1 MRFQSLHLE
10 YNNLKRS
17 IQFSKKSLV
26 FSHDNSVGK
35 STILRLL
42 FFGVGYSIP
51 GTYGIKFKDVKVTVN
66 FMRDNVSYCT
76 KRTGNYIEL
85 YRDDIFLVSR
95 ALNNEDDDWLS
106 YIWGVDSVRVLRN
119 ILGAVYMDQDKGWT
133 LLNRGKVIG
142 NIRFNIRDL
151 LIGLSGDDD
160 ALSEKL
166 ALLDDQKK
174 ILRQTRLLID
184 LAENASDETNSS
196 SGFEINTDDE
206 LSKQF
211 KNLSLRERVLKN
223 NLSKVTRSLEEQ
235 EGLTQYISSL
245 HIMIRG
251 KDQDYLVSKKN
262 ILRFNENIEFL
273 KQKSAWIQSDIE
285 NVVGQLAVINRKLSD
300 QASDLFQSTDIVKK
314 TLADISNMS
323 VDTSLFKTRE
333 AELVQSITSLNQ
345 EVETSFTNN
354 NELISETRNWVN
366 VFAGRLGVAEI
377 VKDKRYIFTR
387 DLKSI
392 SGTVYYKVVFSF
404 KMAYIKVIENH
415 TGLSLPI
422 ILDSPSGREVT
433 DRNISAVI
441 EILNKFFTTN
451 QVIIA
456 SINRYNL
463 DDVVE
468 INLGDRIFPD
478 DKSDI
483 IEGLTDFSGLD

>member
-10 YNNLKRS
+10 YNGLKRS
-17 IQFSKKSLV
+17 VQFSRKSLI
-26 FSHDNSVGK
+26 FSHENSVGK

-42 FFGVGYSIP
+42 FFGVGYPIP
-51 GTYGIKFKDVKVTVN
+51 GTYGIKFKDIKVTVN
-66 FMRDNVSYCT
+66 FVRNNVSYST
-76 KRTGNYIEL
+76 KRAGNYIEL
-85 YRDDIFLVSR
+85 YRDNSFLVSR
-95 ALNNEDDDWLS
+95 TLSNEDDDWLS

-160 ALSEKL
+160 SLSEKL

-174 ILRQTRLLID
+174 ILRQSRLLID
-184 LAENASDETNSS
+184 LAENASDETNNN
-196 SGFEINTDDE
+196 SGFELSTDDE

-211 KNLSLRERVLKN
+211 KNLTLRERVLKN
-223 NLSKVTRSLEEQ
+223 NLRNVTRSLEEQ

-245 HIMIRG
+245 HIMIRE
-251 KDQDYLVSKKN
+251 KNQDYLVSEKN

-285 NVVGQLAVINRKLSD
+285 NVIGQMAVIKRKLSD
-300 QASDLFQSTDIVKK
+300 QSSNLFQSTDIVKK
-314 TLADISNMS
+314 TLVDISNMS
-323 VDTSLFKTRE
+323 VDTSLFRARE
-333 AELVQSITSLNQ
+333 SELVQSIATLNR
-345 EVETSFTNN
+345 EVETGFINN
-354 NELISETRNWVN
+354 NGLISETRKWVN
-366 VFAGRLGVAEI
+366 VFAGRLGVGDI

-404 KMAYIKVIENH
+404 KMAYVKVIEDH

-468 INLGDRIFPD
+468 INLGDRIFPED
-478 DKSDI
+478 SSTI
-483 IEGLTDFSGLD
+483 IEGLADFPELD